1 MTGQKHIVK
10 PEDQDFHPKGKGLD
24 VMICSAWIPSYEIKS
39 RPDLHST
46 ALETVKLLIAVRDIP
61 TAQFGKYIAS
71 CDEWF
76 MDGSPSRWEIT
87 HFAVIPS
94 LPNETAQATQE
105 GAK

>member
-1 MTGQKHIVK
+1 MNT
-10 PEDQDFHPKGKGLD
+10 PTNSEALPLTN
-24 VMICSAWIPSYEIKS
+24 CSAWIPSSEITN

-94 LPNETAQATQE
+94 LPNTKLAN
-105 GAK
+105 G